1 MNFLVVSF
9 LLYFWHVIFHFV
21 FHLIIRTI
29 QFPSNL
35 SKMDDI
41 SSYFKNSTKSYG
53 KFSLEYSISIGK
65 PYDIYIN
72 LYIWFMSM
80 NFLCLLQ
87 RNTLGL
93 WLLKILKHKGEQ
105 YMVLMEGDM
114 DAPALYQPPNTF
126 LPCRTPYQVL
136 CVIWFI

>member
-1 MNFLVVSF
+1 MNFLIVSF

-29 QFPSNL
+29 QFPTNL

-41 SSYFKNSTKSYG
+41 SSYFKNRTESYG
-53 KFSLEYSISIGK
+53 KISLEY
-65 PYDIYIN
+65 IYIN
-72 LYIWFMSM
+72 LYIWFMLM

-93 WLLKILKHKGEQ
+93 YVFFSSTGVE
-105 YMVLMEGDM
+105 
-114 DAPALYQPPNTF
+114 N
-126 LPCRTPYQVL
+126 
-136 CVIWFI
+136 